1 MLKEIFLYFFTSGRD
16 VLYESALIT
25 YCMILRKRVF
35 FCVYKIHYFGTFT
48 KWLALQRS
56 PPTKSYRTLIFTV
69 YNLFGMYF
77 IKSSDD
83 RMGHMINQPLDHK
96 TNRSLIVLQ
105 TKIHVLLPNT
115 VSLEI

>member
-1 MLKEIFLYFFTSGRD
+1 M
-16 VLYESALIT
+16 A
-25 YCMILRKRVF
+25 
-35 FCVYKIHYFGTFT
+35 
-48 KWLALQRS
+48 ALQRS